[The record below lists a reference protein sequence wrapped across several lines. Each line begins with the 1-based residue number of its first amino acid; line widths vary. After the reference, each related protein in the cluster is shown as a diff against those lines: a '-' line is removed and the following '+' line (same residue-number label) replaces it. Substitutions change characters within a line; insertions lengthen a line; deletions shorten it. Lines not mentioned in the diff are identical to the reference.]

1 MKENTSWNNL
11 DNYLQW
17 LYGALEHLKHSKF
30 VYDKKGRKLYYNKAY
45 WEFRFKM
52 EIKRV
57 ERVVLL
63 QHRIDDELQ
72 MAG

>member
-1 MKENTSWNNL
+1 MNTSWNNI
-11 DNYLQW
+11 DNYLRW
-17 LYGALEHLKHSKF
+17 LYGALEHLKQSKF

-57 ERVVLL
+57 ERMIAL
-63 QHRIDDELQ
+63 QLRIEGENE
-72 MAG
+72 MAV